1 MDTMFAQTATQ
12 SDSPIG
18 RHWLTSALLAGILV
32 VALVAAFVAEA
43 ALSTS
48 NPAGAGG
55 LTPQQIVTRG
65 EVADRYGDAGLS
77 PQQIV
82 TRGEV
87 ADRYGVQGDT
97 GLSPQQIVT
106 RGEVADRYAK

>member
-1 MDTMFAQTATQ
+1 MDTIFAQTATQ
-12 SDSPIG
+12 SNSPTG
-18 RHWLTSALLAGILV
+18 RHWLTSAILVGILV

-43 ALSTS
+43 AMSTS
-48 NPAGAGG
+48 GAAGKSG

-65 EVADRYGDAGLS
+65 EVADRYGA
-77 PQQIV
+77 
-82 TRGEV
+82 
-87 ADRYGVQGDT
+87 QGNA